1 VTARDGR
8 RPEQVSRDGR
18 RPEQVSP
25 DAFPRDRAGL
35 VPPGPDPKTAPK
47 AGPLVQYALLAGP
60 LLSMLDSSIVNVA
73 VEPIARELHA
83 SLTVVQWTV
92 SGYLLAL
99 GAGLAGTAY
108 LARRFG
114 TLPVYRVSVVAF
126 TIASALC
133 ALAPAAGALV
143 GARILQGLVAA
154 PLVPLAMS
162 MLLGAGHRADGAEAG
177 QGAGAAPGRDSA
189 GPDPGGPDPGGANG
203 ARSIS
208 PVAGILLF
216 LGPALGPTV
225 GGALIGAAGWRGIFL
240 INVPLG
246 ALAAVAVGAVPAAM
260 APGRRPGARFDLPG
274 LILLAAALTGL
285 LLGASQ
291 GASAGWAAPAGWMP
305 LAAGAALACC
315 YAAWAARRDQ
325 PALDLSLA
333 RQRGP
338 ALSMALCALA
348 SVVTW
353 AAVFLLPVFVQS
365 VQGRSALVAGLA
377 LAPQGLITGLSTALA
392 PRWLA
397 RLTVRGTV
405 LAGFA
410 VLAVASLGL
419 LLIAAST
426 PLWLIALILAA
437 RSVSVGLV
445 INPLLQALVQPL
457 RPEQLGDANTLFN
470 TWQRIAGSFGIGL
483 VAALYAAQART
494 GGPVAALHLAGLV
507 LVAIAATGA
516 LGALALPAL
525 RNTALAPPR

>member
-1 VTARDGR
+1 VT
-8 RPEQVSRDGR
+8 
-18 RPEQVSP
+18 
-25 DAFPRDRAGL
+25 AFPRGGAKLAPSG
-35 VPPGPDPKTAPK
+35 PGRRTGPKTPK

-114 TLPVYRVSVVAF
+114 TLPVYRASVIAF
-126 TIASALC
+126 TAASALC
-133 ALAPAAGALV
+133 ALAPAAGVLV
-143 GARILQGLVAA
+143 GARIGQGLVAA

-162 MLLGAGHRADGAEAG
+162 MLLGGGQDTADPKGT
-177 QGAGAAPGRDSA
+177 AGARGS
-189 GPDPGGPDPGGANG
+189 
-203 ARSIS
+203 RSIS

-216 LGPALGPTV
+216 LGPALGPAV
-225 GGALIGAAGWRGIFL
+225 GGALIGAVGWRGIFL
-240 INVPLG
+240 VNVPLG
-246 ALAAVAVGAVPAAM
+246 VLAAAAVGAVPAAM

-291 GASAGWAAPAGWMP
+291 GSSAGWAAPACWVP

-333 RQRGP
+333 RRRGP
-338 ALSMALCALA
+338 VLSMALCALA

-365 VQGRSALVAGLA
+365 VQGRGALAAGLA
-377 LAPQGLITGLSTALA
+377 MAPQGLITGLSTALA

-397 RLTVRGTV
+397 RLTVRVTVLAGTV
-405 LAGFA
+405 FAGFA
-410 VLAVASLGL
+410 VLAVASTGL
-419 LLIAAST
+419 LLIGAFT

-445 INPLLQALVQPL
+445 INPLLQALIQPL
-457 RPEQLGDANTLFN
+457 RPDQLGDASTLFN

-483 VAALYAAQART
+483 VAALYAAQARA
-494 GGPVAALHLAGLV
+494 GGPVAALHACGLV
-507 LVAIAATGA
+507 LVGIAAAGA

-525 RNTALAPPR
+525 RNTALEY

>member
-1 VTARDGR
+1 VTA
-8 RPEQVSRDGR
+8 
-18 RPEQVSP
+18 
-25 DAFPRDRAGL
+25 F
-35 VPPGPDPKTAPK
+35 PPGGTKLAPSGPGQRTAQK

-114 TLPVYRVSVVAF
+114 TLPVYRASVIAF
-126 TIASALC
+126 TVASALC
-133 ALAPAAGALV
+133 ALAPGAGVLV
-143 GARILQGLVAA
+143 GARIMQGLVAA

-162 MLLGAGHRADGAEAG
+162 MLLGGGQDAAGGKG
-177 QGAGAAPGRDSA
+177 S
-189 GPDPGGPDPGGANG
+189 
-203 ARSIS
+203 RSIS

-240 INVPLG
+240 VNVPLG

-260 APGRRPGARFDLPG
+260 APGRRPGTRFDLPG

-291 GASAGWAAPAGWMP
+291 GASAGWTAPACWLP
-305 LAAGAALACC
+305 LAAGAVLACG
-315 YAAWAARRDQ
+315 YAAWAAHRDQ

-333 RQRGP
+333 RRRGP

-377 LAPQGLITGLSTALA
+377 MAPQGLITGLSTALA

-397 RLTVRGTV
+397 RLTVRVTV

-445 INPLLQALVQPL
+445 INPLLQALLQPL
-457 RPEQLGDANTLFN
+457 RPDQLGDANTLFN

-483 VAALYAAQART
+483 VAALYAAQAHA
-494 GGPVAALHLAGLV
+494 GGPVAALHAAGLV
-507 LVAIAATGA
+507 LVGVAAAGA

-525 RNTALAPPR
+525 RNTALEY

>member
-1 VTARDGR
+1 VTA
-8 RPEQVSRDGR
+8 P
-18 RPEQVSP
+18 
-25 DAFPRDRAGL
+25 AGPAEL
-35 VPPGPDPKTAPK
+35 APPGSAPPK

-99 GAGLAGTAY
+99 GAGLAGTAF

-114 TLPVYRVSVVAF
+114 TLPVYRASVIAF
-126 TIASALC
+126 TAASALC
-133 ALAPAAGALV
+133 ALAPGAGVLV
-143 GARILQGLVAA
+143 GARIVQGLVAA

-162 MLLGAGHRADGAEAG
+162 MLLGRDAGGGQRSRA
-177 QGAGAAPGRDSA
+177 
-189 GPDPGGPDPGGANG
+189 
-203 ARSIS
+203 IS
-208 PVAGILLF
+208 PVAGIMLF

-225 GGALIGAAGWRGIFL
+225 GGALIGAVGWRGIFL

-246 ALAAVAVGAVPAAM
+246 VLAAVAVRYVPAAM

-274 LILLAAALTGL
+274 LILLAAGLTGL

-291 GASAGWAAPAGWMP
+291 GASAGWTAPATWVP
-305 LAAGAALACC
+305 LVSGAALTAC
-315 YAAWAARRDQ
+315 YAGWAARRDQ

-333 RQRGP
+333 RQRTP

-365 VQGRSALVAGLA
+365 AQGRSALAAGLA
-377 LAPQGLITGLSTALA
+377 MAPQGLITGLSTALA
-392 PRWLA
+392 PRWLTG
-397 RLTVRGTV
+397 LTVRATV

-410 VLAVASLGL
+410 VLALATLGL
-419 LLIAAST
+419 LLITAAT
-426 PLWLIALILAA
+426 PLWLIAAILAG
-437 RSVSVGLV
+437 RSVAIGLV
-445 INPLLQALVQPL
+445 ITPLLQALVQPL

-483 VAALYAAQART
+483 VAALYATRART
-494 GGPVAALHLAGLV
+494 LGPVAALHTAGLV
-507 LVAIAATGA
+507 LAAIAVAGA
-516 LGALALPAL
+516 LGALALPAA
-525 RNTALAPPR
+525 RNTAMRRT

>member
-1 VTARDGR
+1 MTVQA
-8 RPEQVSRDGR
+8 SRA
-18 RPEQVSP
+18 PL
-25 DAFPRDRAGL
+25 A
-35 VPPGPDPKTAPK
+35 PPGGARR

-99 GAGLAGTAY
+99 GAGLAATAY

-114 TLPVYRVSVVAF
+114 TLPVYRASVIAF
-126 TIASALC
+126 TVASALC
-133 ALAPAAGALV
+133 ALAPGAGMLV

-162 MLLGAGHRADGAEAG
+162 MLLGRDT
-177 QGAGAAPGRDSA
+177 AGARA
-189 GPDPGGPDPGGANG
+189 
-203 ARSIS
+203 IS

-225 GGALIGAAGWRGIFL
+225 GGALIGAAGWRAIFL

-246 ALAAVAVGAVPAAM
+246 ALAGVAVRYVPAAM
-260 APGRRPGARFDLPG
+260 APDRRPGARFDLPG
-274 LILLAAALTGL
+274 LILLGAGLTSL
-285 LLGASQ
+285 LLGADQ
-291 GASAGWAAPAGWMP
+291 GASAGWTAPASWMP
-305 LAAGAALACC
+305 LAAGAALIAC
-315 YAAWAARRDQ
+315 YVGWAARRDQ

-377 LAPQGLITGLSTALA
+377 MAPQGLITGLSAALA
-392 PRWLA
+392 PRWLTG
-397 RLTVRGTV
+397 LTVRVIV

-410 VLAVASLGL
+410 VLAVATLGL
-419 LLIAAST
+419 LLITAAT
-426 PLWLIALILAA
+426 PLWLIAAILAG
-437 RSVSVGLV
+437 RSVAVGLV
-445 INPLLQALVQPL
+445 ITPLLQALVQPL
-457 RPEQLGDANTLFN
+457 RPDQLGDANTLFN

-483 VAALYAAQART
+483 VAALYATRARSL
-494 GGPVAALHLAGLV
+494 GPVAALHSAGLV
-507 LVAIAATGA
+507 LVAIAAAGA
-516 LGALALPAL
+516 LGALALPAV
-525 RNTALAPPR
+525 RNTAMARG